1 MIKGFPS
8 PLNQTPTHTMKHY
21 IRTSLVVAILI
32 VPRVL
37 IAQKEEEPT
46 PDSKPADASAAD
58 ITTPA
63 KIPDGY
69 RDWRLIS
76 VAREEGKIDDIR
88 AVLGND
94 IAIKAYREGTLP
106 FPDGAVIARIAWSLV
121 PSEENNKAFG
131 QAQSF
136 VAGAPKNG
144 VQFMFK
150 DAKKY
155 AATGGWAYVQF
166 GEADGKPVVDE
177 TKLAACFTCHQ
188 PAASHDFIFTR
199 YSLSGLAGQK

>member
-1 MIKGFPS
+1 
-8 PLNQTPTHTMKHY
+8 MKRY
-21 IRTSLVVAILI
+21 IHTSLLAALLI
-32 VPRVL
+32 VPSVL
-37 IAQKEEEPT
+37 IAQKAEEST
-46 PDSKPADASAAD
+46 PDSKPADAGD
-58 ITTPA
+58 PNLT
-63 KIPDGY
+63 KIPAGY

-121 PSEENNKAFG
+121 PSVENNKAFG

-136 VAGAPKNG
+136 VAGLPKNG

-155 AATGGWAYVQF
+155 AATGGWAYAQF
-166 GEADGKPVVDE
+166 GEADGKPVVE
-177 TKLAACFTCHQ
+177 EAKLAACFTCHQ
-188 PAASHDFIFTR
+188 PAASRDFIFTR

>member
-1 MIKGFPS
+1 MKRII
-8 PLNQTPTHTMKHY
+8 HT
-21 IRTSLVVAILI
+21 SVAVALLI
-32 VPRVL
+32 IPGAL
-37 IAQKEEEPT
+37 IAQKAGEPLPT
-46 PDSKPADASAAD
+46 SPPADARDSNLHP
-58 ITTPA
+58 T
-63 KIPDGY
+63 KIPAGY

-94 IAIKAYREGTLP
+94 IAIKAYREGTMP

-155 AATGGWAYVQF
+155 AATGGWAYAQF

-177 TKLAACFTCHQ
+177 ARLAACFTCHQ
-188 PAASHDFIFTR
+188 PAAAHDFIFTR